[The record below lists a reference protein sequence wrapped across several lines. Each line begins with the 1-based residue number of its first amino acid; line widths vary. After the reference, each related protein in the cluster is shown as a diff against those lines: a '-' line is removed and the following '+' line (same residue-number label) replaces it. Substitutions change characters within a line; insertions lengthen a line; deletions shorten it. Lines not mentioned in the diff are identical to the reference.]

1 MVILKEDQELVDELV
16 AMGIPVDLS
25 DFNSEEA

>member
-25 DFNSEEA
+25 DFDDEGE